1 MRLVACG
8 RSGSTG
14 SMPQIDSSGAPP
26 NPLRGLPPI
35 ARSDAV
41 ALVLGSMPGTA
52 SLQAQRYYAH
62 PQNSFW
68 KVFGALVGARPDLG
82 YAERTDAL
90 LRARIAVWDVVQ
102 SCDRRGS
109 LDSAIRRA
117 SVVPNDFDA
126 FVAAHPQ
133 LRLVI
138 CNGATAR
145 SFFARY
151 VVPHASDAVRSLRVV
166 QAPSTS
172 PAHASMTICAK
183 IAAWRGALVGVVEC
197 AAT

>member
-1 MRLVACG
+1 MRQHD
-8 RSGSTG
+8 
-14 SMPQIDSSGAPP
+14 PSGAPRG
-26 NPLRGLPPI
+26 PLRGLPPI

-52 SLQAQRYYAH
+52 SLEAQRYYAH
-62 PQNSFW
+62 PYNAFW
-68 KVFGALVGARPDLG
+68 KVFGALVGASPELD
-82 YAERTDAL
+82 YAQRTEAL

-102 SCDRRGS
+102 SCERLGS

-133 LRLVI
+133 LRLVV

-151 VVPHASDAVRSLRVV
+151 VVPHASDAVRALRVV
-166 QAPSTS
+166 LAPSTS
-172 PAHASMTICAK
+172 PAHAAMTLPDK
-183 IAAWRGALVGVVEC
+183 IAAWRQALAGVVEC
-197 AAT
+197 AAP